1 MDGRLREG
9 VSLFNEGR
17 FFESHEVWESLYL
30 ETDARHKPFLEGL
43 VQLAAA
49 LRIFSDFGEFQGP
62 VRMIYQALIRFE
74 AYPPIYFDVKVKAL
88 SASMETW
95 AKELENSRDAE
106 SKPIPKISLR
116 RFGFF

>member
-1 MDGRLREG
+1 MDARLREG

-30 ETDARHKPFLEGL
+30 ETDSRHKPFLEGL

-49 LRIFSDFGEFQGP
+49 LRIFSDFGDFQGP

-74 AYPPIYFDVKVKAL
+74 AYHPVYLGVQIKEL
-88 SASMETW
+88 SAAMETW
-95 AKELENSRDAE
+95 AKELESSGGAE
-106 SKPIPKISLR
+106 PKPIPKISLR
-116 RFGFF
+116 RFRFL

>member
-30 ETDARHKPFLEGL
+30 EADAQHKPFLEGL

-49 LRIFSDFGEFQGP
+49 LRIYSDFGEFQGA
-62 VRMIYQALIRFE
+62 VRMIYQALIRFD
-74 AYPPIYFDVKVKAL
+74 AYPPVYFSVKVKAL
-88 SASMETW
+88 SAAMETW
-95 AKELENSRDAE
+95 AKELESSRGAE
-106 SKPIPKISLR
+106 PNPIPKISLR
-116 RFGFF
+116 RFRFF